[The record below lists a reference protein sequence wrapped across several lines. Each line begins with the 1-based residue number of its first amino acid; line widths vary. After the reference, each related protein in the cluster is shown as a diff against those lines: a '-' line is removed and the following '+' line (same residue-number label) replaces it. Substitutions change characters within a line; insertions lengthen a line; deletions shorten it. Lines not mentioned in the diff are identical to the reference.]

1 MSYHPVRRAGGNS
14 GADHQRIQKND
25 DQLAGHVEPL
35 EEVIDDL
42 TTEIRNRH
50 IRRLQDG
57 ECSIGTGLVLT
68 DILTNC
74 ERVSDHCSNIG
85 VCIIQIRNSAFEVH
99 DYLTEL
105 KSDQSDQAPS
115 FVKEFNQFHR
125 KYRLEA

>member
-1 MSYHPVRRAGGNS
+1 MLTLTKEAATAAYAANGRIPYVLSLVNS
-14 GADHQRIQKND
+14 G
-25 DQLAGHVEPL
+25 
-35 EEVIDDL
+35 
-42 TTEIRNRH
+42 TTAI
-50 IRRLQDG
+50 
-57 ECSIGTGLVLT
+57 TGLVLT